1 MRIHAS
7 SFTFFQFPVGLDITQ
22 LRAGAAD
29 FDDSLIEGREVGAP
43 HQIELCRL
51 KPIGALERT
60 TAGFMDVIQG
70 TLSADITFAG
80 EQGLWLAIGLT
91 KKILPA
97 AAVHEALTKRLKV
110 IEEKEGRELR
120 GRERKRM
127 KDDLLHDML
136 PSAFSVT
143 KRTDAIIFPRRGLL
157 AVGTSSPKAAEHVV
171 SEIRGCLGSFPALP
185 LNAEVAP
192 RSVLTGWLA
201 GEPLDDIGLSLGE
214 GAKLV
219 DPIEGGASVTL
230 KDQELICDEVD
241 KHLEAGKQ
249 VKSLDLAHG
258 ERSRFTLGE
267 DLVLRKLKIGEAVM
281 DEVIDEGGNDAFQ
294 IATMTILCAELLPL
308 FDIMAAAFKL
318 APAPEA

>member
-7 SFTFFQFPVGLDITQ
+7 SFTFFQFPTGLDITQ
-22 LRAGAAD
+22 LRHPTFGNS
-29 FDDSLIEGREVGAP
+29 SLIDMIELGTT
-43 HQIELCRL
+43 QIELCRL
-51 KPIGALERT
+51 KPIDALEMT

-80 EQGLWLAIGLT
+80 EQGLWLAVGLT

-97 AAVHEALTKRLKV
+97 AAVHEALTKRLKE
-110 IEEKEGRELR
+110 IEEQHGRQPG

-192 RSVLTGWLA
+192 RAVLTNLLA
-201 GEPLDDIGLSLGE
+201 YPAALDDVGLSLGE

-249 VKSLDLAHG
+249 VKSLDLVHG
-258 ERSRFTLGE
+258 DRSRFTLGE

-281 DEVIDEGGNDAFQ
+281 DEVLDEGDNDAFQ

-308 FDIMAAAFKL
+308 FDIMATAFKL
-318 APAPEA
+318 TPAPEG

>member
-22 LRAGAAD
+22 LRPGAAD
-29 FDDSLIEGREVGAP
+29 LDDSLIEGREVCTT
-43 HQIELCRL
+43 QIELCRL
-51 KPIGALERT
+51 KPIGALEMT

-80 EQGLWLAIGLT
+80 EQGLWLAVGLT

-97 AAVHEALTKRLKV
+97 AAVHEALTKRLKE
-110 IEEKEGRELR
+110 IEGQHGRQPG

-127 KDDLLHDML
+127 KDDLLHEML

-157 AVGTSSPKAAEHVV
+157 AVGTASPKAAVHVV

-192 RSVLTGWLA
+192 RAVLTGWLA
-201 GEPLDDIGLSLGE
+201 GEPLDDVGLSLGE

-249 VKSLDLAHG
+249 VKSLDLVHSD
-258 ERSRFTLGE
+258 RSCFTLGE
-267 DLVLRKLKIGEAVM
+267 DLVLRKLKIGDAVM
-281 DEVIDEGGNDAFQ
+281 DEVNDEGDNDAFQ

-308 FDIMAAAFKL
+308 FDIMATAFKL
-318 APAPEA
+318 TPAPEG

>member
-7 SFTFFQFPVGLDITQ
+7 SFTFFQFPTGLDTTQ
-22 LRAGAAD
+22 LRHPTFGNS
-29 FDDSLIEGREVGAP
+29 SLIDMIELGTT
-43 HQIELCRL
+43 QIERCRL
-51 KPIGALERT
+51 KPIGPLEMT

-80 EQGLWLAIGLT
+80 EQGLWLAVGLT

-97 AAVHEALTKRLKV
+97 AAVHEALTKRLKEF
-110 IEEKEGRELR
+110 EEQHGRQLG

-136 PSAFSVT
+136 PSAFNVT

-157 AVGTSSPKAAEHVV
+157 AVGTASPKAAEHVV

-185 LNAEVAP
+185 LNAEVSP
-192 RSVLTGWLA
+192 REVLTNLLA
-201 GEPLDDIGLSLGE
+201 YPAALEDSGLFLGD

-249 VKSLDLAHG
+249 VKSLDLVHG
-258 ERSRFTLGE
+258 DRSRFTLGE

-281 DEVIDEGGNDAFQ
+281 DEVNDEGDSDAFQ

-308 FDIMAAAFKL
+308 FDIMATAFKL
-318 APAPEA
+318 TPAPEA